1 MDALEYLQNLQP
13 NFITNI
19 KVKTA
24 WLIPGEYAYELSR
37 GDALGGGTLWGVT
50 ITKGNAIKH
59 DLSESFTEQQAA
71 LAYIDALRHDLE
83 VLAEDA

>member
-37 GDALGGGTLWGVT
+37 GDALGGGTVWGVT
-50 ITKGNAIKH
+50 ITKGNAIEH
-59 DLSESFTEQQAA
+59 DLSKSFYAMEEAH
-71 LAYIDALRHDLE
+71 AYIEQLRST
-83 VLAEDA
+83 LA